1 MIDNAEVYLNQS
13 WSAVVRRWDCDTEEG
28 LEKGKLR
35 DRKYEYGK

>member
-13 WSAVVRRWDCDTEEG
+13 WSGDGIVIQKKG

>member
-1 MIDNAEVYLNQS
+1 MIDKWCGDGIVIQKK
-13 WSAVVRRWDCDTEEG
+13 G